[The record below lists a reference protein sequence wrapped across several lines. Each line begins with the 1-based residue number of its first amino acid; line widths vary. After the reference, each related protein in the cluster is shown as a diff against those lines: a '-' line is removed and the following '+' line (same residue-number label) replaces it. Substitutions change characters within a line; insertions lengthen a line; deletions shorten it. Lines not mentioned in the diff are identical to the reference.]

1 MCVGFASFASRDTHE
16 PCFSQDLKPGK
27 AAFCRLFACLF
38 RPPVGHRFGP
48 CGVRKTGDKGRG
60 HDAASRQYAS
70 CGDSGEIP
78 ESEAI
83 MTSENRPLDPNR
95 LTPEQAAKLLS
106 AAAKIR
112 VPVEQITEDLVAG
125 APQNSDGTI
134 NLMHYAAWMVKEMG
148 RGD

>member
-1 MCVGFASFASRDTHE
+1 
-16 PCFSQDLKPGK
+16 
-27 AAFCRLFACLF
+27 
-38 RPPVGHRFGP
+38 
-48 CGVRKTGDKGRG
+48 
-60 HDAASRQYAS
+60 
-70 CGDSGEIP
+70 
-78 ESEAI
+78 

-95 LTPEQAAKLLS
+95 LTVEQAAKLIS

-112 VPVEQITEDLVAG
+112 VPVEQIAEDLAAG

>member
-1 MCVGFASFASRDTHE
+1 
-16 PCFSQDLKPGK
+16 
-27 AAFCRLFACLF
+27 
-38 RPPVGHRFGP
+38 
-48 CGVRKTGDKGRG
+48 
-60 HDAASRQYAS
+60 
-70 CGDSGEIP
+70 
-78 ESEAI
+78 

-95 LTPEQAAKLLS
+95 LTAEQAAKLLS

-112 VPVEQITEDLVAG
+112 VPVEQITEDLAAG